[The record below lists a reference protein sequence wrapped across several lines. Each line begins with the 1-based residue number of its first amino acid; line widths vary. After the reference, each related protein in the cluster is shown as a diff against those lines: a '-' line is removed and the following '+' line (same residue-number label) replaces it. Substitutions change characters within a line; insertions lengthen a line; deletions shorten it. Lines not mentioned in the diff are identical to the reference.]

1 MAKRLTTKVS
11 AGASIV
17 LGLGVAGIGLATP
30 ASAETTLVYECTTPI
45 GAQQFNITLD
55 TDAPDTA
62 AVGSTETVTPSGT
75 LELNPDTANAMA
87 GFLGWEYVEGDV
99 PGVEAVLSNGTD
111 DTTVT
116 TDLTVDRTHI
126 FDGDGGGWTQDETP
140 ELPISGTEVDAE
152 VSTAGTYTISAPDS
166 FDATFTGYDADE
178 AAKGSPIASTC
189 TYVSGEKVI
198 DTIEVSD
205 EPTEPTTDPSTSE
218 PTTSEP
224 STSEPST
231 SEPSTSEPTVEA
243 DDWFTEPSSLPI
255 TEDQQAFTVEGTA
268 SHAGTI
274 VVQLLDAD
282 KNVLESYTWD
292 VSEGSNSRDFDF
304 VEGTDYARV
313 ISQDCVDAEGNTEDD
328 VDSGCNVEYYA
339 PWADI
344 TGDGTSSTSSVGSPE
359 TPGVVQ
365 TDAFQRVS
373 EKESSNAAAY
383 ALGGLLLAGAAA
395 GSVVVVRRRSA
406 AQH

>member
-1 MAKRLTTKVS
+1 MRPLITQGEMFMAKRLTTKVS

-30 ASAETTLVYECTTPI
+30 ASAVAADIEYTCSVSDLDITFEDPWTVNLDVDVPEQVATGEEIPAPGIVATVTPGADAQERLRSLNVKTVEGPTQATYTVGGEERSVELTAPTTEVPAEGNLVVEATGTGQAETAPAEDGTIDIAAGDFTSALTTDTGFVLNLSCT
-45 GAQQFNITLD
+45 
-55 TDAPDTA
+55 APEDN
-62 AVGSTETVTPSGT
+62 AVGSIQV
-75 LELNPDTANAMA
+75 
-87 GFLGWEYVEGDV
+87 
-99 PGVEAVLSNGTD
+99 
-111 DTTVT
+111 
-116 TDLTVDRTHI
+116 
-126 FDGDGGGWTQDETP
+126 
-140 ELPISGTEVDAE
+140 
-152 VSTAGTYTISAPDS
+152 
-166 FDATFTGYDADE
+166 
-178 AAKGSPIASTC
+178 
-189 TYVSGEKVI
+189 GEP
-198 DTIEVSD
+198 T
-205 EPTEPTTDPSTSE
+205 TEPTTDEPTTDEPSTDDSSTSDPSTSE
-218 PTTSEP
+218 PT
-224 STSEPST
+224 
-231 SEPSTSEPTVEA
+231 TSEPTVEA

-255 TEDQQAFTVEGTA
+255 TDDQQAFTVEGTA

-383 ALGGLLLAGAAA
+383 TLGGLLLAGAAA